1 MQQLRRF
8 LTQEAGVP
16 KRRIVV
22 MSLLTGA
29 GNALMLGLLNVA
41 AAQSGEPGRD
51 GRLFAAYLAAFALY
65 VYTQRRSMLE
75 AMGAVERTIERI
87 RLRLTDKVR
96 RSPLRLVEQAGGLP
110 GFAALT
116 QDTQVIAQAGS
127 QVVTTLQS
135 LVILAFTTLY
145 LAWLSPLACLAV
157 VLVVGGYIAVRQI
170 RDPAIGEV
178 MGQAYAKEVEFQRA
192 LQDAVQGFKELQ
204 LNRRERHGLRDHLV
218 EVTAQ
223 ARALK
228 LEANLVTVFDHLFGG
243 AALFLL
249 LMAVVFV
256 LPVVLP
262 HSSETTHQLVAT
274 VLYILGPIGAVTQ
287 GLSGIGAIES
297 GIGHLYALEARLDAA
312 IEPHHR
318 QPVKPLREFKEIRL
332 EQVRMRYLGTDGTP
346 LFSSGPHDLRLASG
360 ETVFLVGG
368 NGAGKSTLLKLLT
381 GLYPAEEGRVLL
393 DGELVE
399 PRTLE
404 AYRSLFSTVFTDFH
418 LFDRLYGL
426 PEGVDDAQVNAWIER
441 LGLAGK
447 TRCEA
452 GRFTHTDLS
461 TGQRKRLAFI
471 AAVLEDRPICLFD
484 ELAADQDPVFRKRFY
499 EELLPELQ
507 ARGRTLLIVSHDDAW
522 FHCADRLLKLDAG
535 HIISD
540 ERHGVATLLPAPA
553 TGEVPEAIE
562 GTDAPTGGTA

>member
-29 GNALMLGLLNVA
+29 CNALMLGLLNVA
-41 AAQSGEPGRD
+41 AAHAAESGVD

-65 VYTQRRSMLE
+65 VYTQRRSMLD
-75 AMGAVERTIERI
+75 AMGAVERTIERL

-116 QDTQVIAQAGS
+116 QDTRVIAQAGE
-127 QVVTTLQS
+127 QVVSTLQAM
-135 LVILAFTTLY
+135 VILVFTTLY

-157 VLVVGGYIAVRQI
+157 VLVVSGFIGVRLL
-170 RDPAIGEV
+170 RTPAIMDA
-178 MGQAYAKEVEFQRA
+178 MGQAHGKEVEYQRA
-192 LQDAVQGFKELQ
+192 LDDVVHGFKELR
-204 LNRRERHGLRDHLV
+204 LNRLERAGLRLHLQTIA
-218 EVTAQ
+218 EQ

-228 LEANLVTVFDHLFGG
+228 LQVNLVTVFDHLFGG

-249 LMAVVFV
+249 LMAVVFLMPIV
-256 LPVVLP
+256 LPQ
-262 HSSETTHQLVAT
+262 SSQTTHQLVT
-274 VLYILGPIGAVTQ
+274 TILYILGPIGIVTQ
-287 GLSGIGAIES
+287 GLSGLGAIEA

-312 IEPHHR
+312 IESHHR
-318 QPVKPLREFKEIRL
+318 RPVEPQRQFTEIRL
-332 EQVRMRYLGTDGTP
+332 EAARMRYLDTDGTA
-346 LFSSGPHDLRLASG
+346 LFSSGPHDLTLHAG
-360 ETVFLVGG
+360 ETVFIVGG
-368 NGAGKSTLLKLLT
+368 NGSGKSTLLKLLT

-393 DGELVE
+393 DGEPVE

-404 AYRSLFSTVFTDFH
+404 RYRSLFSTVFTDFH

-426 PEGVDDAQVNAWIER
+426 PDGVDDAQVNAWIER
-441 LGLAGK
+441 MGLAGK

-471 AAVLEDRPICLFD
+471 AAVLEGRPICLFD
-484 ELAADQDPVFRKRFY
+484 ELAADQDPAFRRRFY
-499 EELLPELQ
+499 EELLPELK
-507 ARGRTLLIVSHDDAW
+507 ALGRTLLIVSHDDAW
-522 FHCADRLLKLDAG
+522 FHCADRLLRLDAG
-535 HIISD
+535 RIVSD
-540 ERHGVATLLPAPA
+540 TRHGVAALLPAPA
-553 TGEVPEAIE
+553 PATATTDAVTTGEGA
-562 GTDAPTGGTA
+562 

>member
-1 MQQLRRF
+1 MQQLKRF

-29 GNALMLGLLNVA
+29 CNALMLGLLNVA
-41 AAQSGEPGRD
+41 AAHAGDESGHD

-75 AMGAVERTIERI
+75 AMGAVERTIERL

-96 RSPLRLVEQAGGLP
+96 RSPLRLIEQTGGLP

-116 QDTQVIAQAGS
+116 QDTQVIAQAGE
-127 QVVTTLQS
+127 QVVTTLQAM
-135 LVILAFTTLY
+135 VILVFTTLY

-157 VLVVGGYIAVRQI
+157 VLVVSGFIGVRLV
-170 RDPAIGEV
+170 RTPAIMEA
-178 MGQAYAKEVEFQRA
+178 MGQAHAKEVEYQRA
-192 LQDAVQGFKELQ
+192 LDDVVEGFKELQ
-204 LNRRERHGLRDHLV
+204 LSRCERHGLRAHLV
-218 EVTAQ
+218 EVAEQ
-223 ARALK
+223 SRALK
-228 LEANLVTVFDHLFGG
+228 LQVNLATVFDHLFGG

-249 LMAVVFV
+249 LMAVVFLLPIV
-256 LPVVLP
+256 LSQ
-262 HSSETTHQLVAT
+262 SSQTTHQLVT
-274 VLYILGPIGAVTQ
+274 TILYILGPIGTVTQ
-287 GLSGIGAIES
+287 GLSGMAAIEA

-312 IEPHHR
+312 IEPYHR
-318 QPVKPLREFKEIRL
+318 SPVDPLRQFDEIRL
-332 EQVRMRYLGTDGTP
+332 EQVRMRYLDADGTP
-346 LFSSGPHDLRLASG
+346 LFTSGPHDLNLRAG

-381 GLYPAEEGRVLL
+381 GLYATEEGQLVL
-393 DGELVE
+393 DGEPVE

-404 AYRSLFSTVFTDFH
+404 TYRSLFSTVFTDFH

-426 PEGVDDAQVNAWIER
+426 PEGVDDAVVNAWIER
-441 LGLAGK
+441 LGLTGK

-471 AAVLEDRPICLFD
+471 AAVLEGRPICLFD
-484 ELAADQDPVFRKRFY
+484 ELAADQDPAFRRRFY

-507 ARGRTLLIVSHDDAW
+507 AQGRTLLIVSHDDAY
-522 FHCADRLLKLDAG
+522 FHCADRLLRLDAG
-535 HIISD
+535 RVVAD
-540 ERHGVATLLPAPA
+540 ERHGTVALLPAPA
-553 TGEVPEAIE
+553 TAEVAEI
-562 GTDAPTGGTA
+562 TGDTA